1 MIKMTKTKLY
11 TFLLL
16 LFAVAVFG
24 QQKRLETSIDSTKIK
39 IGSQFNLTL
48 KATVDS
54 TSAVGFPEG
63 KTFGQL
69 EVLESYPTDTIK
81 KGALYELI
89 KKYGLTQFDSG
100 RYVVPGLPV
109 IIDGEPFQSDSLAIE
124 VTNVK
129 VDTLQQKMY
138 DIKDVATADSKMS
151 WLWLYILLGLA
162 AIVAAGFFAYRYFK
176 KRKVEPKQAQVVFK
190 SPIEKATIQLRNLE
204 SKELLQKGAI
214 KDYYSELTDIARTYI
229 EEAIHVPAMES
240 TTSELIEAMRQA
252 VMRKRMSLS
261 RETFEELERVL
272 RTADMVKFAK
282 SKPMEFEVAEDRNR
296 IEKTIVVIDK
306 SIPEEKEEDEEHTL
320 AWLEKQREKK
330 AKRKR
335 NIIIG
340 GSIGLV
346 VALIVGFLVFKGM
359 SFIKDNFS
367 PTNELLEG
375 QWVKSEY
382 GNPGVI
388 IETPKVLKRQNTE
401 KMVPKDAAAIVKD
414 MEIFSYGIMF
424 SNFNVM
430 VSTVSYKQQVDIKL
444 DMLFNETAKQWEAMK
459 VKDILVKQE
468 SFSTADGAEGLRA
481 FGSMVMPNP
490 LSDDGVKYDY
500 EILYF
505 KQANGVQQVTM
516 VYPTTDEYAPKI
528 VDRIKNSVEFR
539 KRTQQ

>member
-1 MIKMTKTKLY
+1 MTKTKLY

-129 VDTLQQKMY
+129 VDTLKQKMY
-138 DIKDVATADSKMS
+138 DIKGVATADSKMS

-162 AIVAAGFFAYRYFK
+162 AIGAAGFFAYRYFK
-176 KRKVEPKQAQVVFK
+176 NRKVEPKQAPIVFK

-252 VMRKRMSLS
+252 VMRKRMSLT

-282 SKPMEFEVAEDRNR
+282 SKPLEFEVAEDRNR

-320 AWLEKQREKK
+320 AWLEKQRQKK

-340 GSIGLV
+340 GSVGLV

-444 DMLFNETAKQWEAMK
+444 DMLFNDTAKQWEAMK
-459 VKDILVKQE
+459 AKDILVKQE

-481 FGSMVMPNP
+481 FGSMIMPNP

>member
-1 MIKMTKTKLY
+1 MTKTKLY

-129 VDTLQQKMY
+129 VDTLKQKMY

-151 WLWLYILLGLA
+151 WLWLYILLGIA
-162 AIVAAGFFAYRYFK
+162 AIGVAGFFAYRYFK
-176 KRKVEPKQAQVVFK
+176 NRKVEPKQAPVVFK

-320 AWLEKQREKK
+320 AWLEKQRQKK

-346 VALIVGFLVFKGM
+346 VAVIVGFLVFKGM

-444 DMLFNETAKQWEAMK
+444 DMLFDDTAKQWEAMK

-481 FGSMVMPNP
+481 FGSMIMPNP

-516 VYPTTDEYAPKI
+516 VYPTTDEYAPKV

>member
-16 LFAVAVFG
+16 LFAVTVFG

-129 VDTLQQKMY
+129 VDTLKQKMY

-151 WLWLYILLGLA
+151 WLWLYILLGIA
-162 AIVAAGFFAYRYFK
+162 AIGVAGFFAYRYFK
-176 KRKVEPKQAQVVFK
+176 NRKVEPKQAPVVFK

-320 AWLEKQREKK
+320 AWLEKQRQKK

-346 VALIVGFLVFKGM
+346 VAVIVGFLVFKGM

-424 SNFNVM
+424 SNFHVM

-444 DMLFNETAKQWEAMK
+444 DMLFDDTAKQWEAMK
-459 VKDILVKQE
+459 AKDILVKQE

>member
-129 VDTLQQKMY
+129 VDTLKQKMY

-162 AIVAAGFFAYRYFK
+162 AIGAAGFFAYRYFK
-176 KRKVEPKQAQVVFK
+176 NRKVEPKQAPVVFK

-204 SKELLQKGAI
+204 NKELLQKGAI

-320 AWLEKQREKK
+320 AWLEKQRQKK
-330 AKRKR
+330 AKRKK

-346 VALIVGFLVFKGM
+346 MALIVGFLVFKGM

-388 IETPKVLKRQNTE
+388 LETPKVLKRQNTE
-401 KMVPKDAAAIVKD
+401 KLVPKDVAAIVKD